1 MQLTWHSRPTIVSLI
16 ALILVGG
23 GVTAVVRGQPDADV
37 TESET
42 EPQPEEIAIIWT
54 SGDPDVA
61 HRMVL
66 MYAHAAKNNGWFDEV
81 RVVVWGPSARL
92 LAGDSSLQEK
102 LKEMQEDGVILQACI
117 VCADSYGVTEDL
129 RELGLEVK
137 GMGGPLSE
145 FIKDEGI
152 HVVTF

>member
-1 MQLTWHSRPTIVSLI
+1 MPQSSRKTISSLSVIILI
-16 ALILVGG
+16 AC
-23 GVTAVVRGQPDADV
+23 GVFAVLQAQPDA
-37 TESET
+37 SEADA
-42 EPQPEEIAIIWT
+42 EVEIQPEKVAIIWT

-102 LKEMQEDGVILQACI
+102 LKEMQADGVILQACI

-129 RELGLEVK
+129 RDLGLEVK

-145 FIKDEGI
+145 FIKDESI